1 MRMKP
6 RNAAAPTPEQQR
18 STSPSLLAFH
28 SFLALFCHSRHG
40 GAALATALTSSA
52 SGPLTLPT
60 SPSSAHRL
68 TSRMCPDRSSHVTAA
83 STA

>member
-1 MRMKP
+1 MIVHTFHIEKTTLSP
-6 RNAAAPTPEQQR
+6 QPLR
-18 STSPSLLAFH
+18 SVNLAFH